1 MPTPSENRPT
11 PSFTEEELLEGEL
24 AILRQRQADPFGRL
38 RQDSE
43 RNRQAF
49 QDRMNGWPD
58 AR

>member
-1 MPTPSENRPT
+1 MPDQSDPRPT

-38 RQDSE
+38 SRDSE

-49 QDRMNGWPD
+49 QDRMSGWPD